1 MEDSSYDVE
10 IVESG
15 DDEVSESDQNSESE
29 RNQQL
34 IETELSQVNDE
45 IDF

>member
-15 DDEVSESDQNSESE
+15 DEVSESDDHNSESE
-29 RNQQL
+29 RKQQ
-34 IETELSQVNDE
+34 
-45 IDF
+45 

>member
-15 DDEVSESDQNSESE
+15 DEEVSESDHISESE
-29 RNQQL
+29 TNQPSM
-34 IETELSQVNDE
+34 ETKLTQINDE